1 MVYPK
6 GEDTD
11 EKDYLSVFYRLL
23 SDFPSYTSLKLS
35 ILDESGIER
44 YTANA
49 DTIFVEDSGW
59 GWSDFI
65 SRADLFDKN
74 SGLIKDNTLTLTG
87 KFKFVKQSKFL
98 LAKEKSKENAAR
110 DHLLNKRSL
119 TDLEVKIQG
128 ETIRAHKL
136 LVASSSSVLAKRLLK
151 LEKDQH
157 VLELEGLELDVAKK
171 LFNFMYE
178 GKVKNMEKYAEPL
191 LEAADE
197 FGIDRLKVYCG
208 KYLFE
213 NLSVENAIE
222 VLKLSEKWNAGELK
236 DECVDFIQK

>member
-1 MVYPK
+1 MQKIVWAF
-6 GEDTD
+6 
-11 EKDYLSVFYRLL
+11 FYQLL
-23 SDFPSYTSLKLS
+23 SDLPNYASFKVS

-44 YTANA
+44 HTAKT
-49 DTIFVEDSGW
+49 DTIFVENKGW
-59 GWSDFI
+59 GWPDFI
-65 SRADLFDKN
+65 SRADLFDKK

-87 KFKFVKQSKFL
+87 KFKFVKQSKFV
-98 LAKEKSKENAAR
+98 LAKAKTEENAAV

-128 ETIRAHKL
+128 ETIRAHKV
-136 LVASSSSVLAKRLLK
+136 LVASSSSVLAKRLFK

-178 GKVKNMEKYAEPL
+178 GKVKNMEKYAKPL
-191 LEAADE
+191 LEAADK

-213 NLSVENAIE
+213 NLSVDNAIE
-222 VLKLSEKWNAGELK
+222 VLKLSEKCDAGELK
-236 DECVDFIQK
+236 EECVDFIWK